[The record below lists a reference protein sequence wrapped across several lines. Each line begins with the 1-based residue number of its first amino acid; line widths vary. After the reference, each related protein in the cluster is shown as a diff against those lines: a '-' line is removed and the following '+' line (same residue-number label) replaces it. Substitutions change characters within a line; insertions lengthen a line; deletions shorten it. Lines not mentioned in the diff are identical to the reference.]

1 MLACGSPVSH
11 VSLPCRTVPPV
22 TSSSVPQSIIV
33 CPAAADAK
41 DFPDGEVQFVAIGT
55 FQTAPSPALL
65 KAQVWGV
72 CQQNNPTSA
81 VSITNS
87 GLAQCG
93 AGASGEYS
101 VFASD
106 MTNCLAIGPC
116 GTGCFVSGYAK
127 LTCP

>member
-1 MLACGSPVSH
+1 M
-11 VSLPCRTVPPV
+11 
-22 TSSSVPQSIIV
+22 PQSV
-33 CPAAADAK
+33 TLCPALADAK
-41 DFPDGEVQFVAIGT
+41 DYPDGQIQFIAIGT
-55 FQTAPSPALL
+55 FQTAPSPGLM

-72 CQQNNPTSA
+72 CQQGNPTTA

-101 VFASD
+101 VFGSD
-106 MTNCLAIGPC
+106 MTNCLTIGPC
-116 GTGCFVSGYAK
+116 GTGCFVTGYAK